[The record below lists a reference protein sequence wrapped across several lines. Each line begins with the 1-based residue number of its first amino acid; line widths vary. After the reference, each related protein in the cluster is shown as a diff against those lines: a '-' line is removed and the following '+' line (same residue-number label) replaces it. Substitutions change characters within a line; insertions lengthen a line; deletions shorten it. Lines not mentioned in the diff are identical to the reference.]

1 MYKVVYMLQ
10 TLFKKKTHSHI
21 LAGMTVNVPYD
32 AEHLFSTLY
41 WKFKYHVG
49 TRDSAQP
56 REFGFKNSKLKQ
68 VNDKKQ
74 FIVFSQQN

>member
-1 MYKVVYMLQ
+1 MYKVVCMLQ
-10 TLFKKKTHSHI
+10 TLLKKRLLYI
-21 LAGMTVNVPYD
+21 LAGLRMTVPYD

-56 REFGFKNSKLKQ
+56 REFGFKSSKLKQ
-68 VNDKKQ
+68 VNNKKQ
-74 FIVFSQQN
+74 FIVFS